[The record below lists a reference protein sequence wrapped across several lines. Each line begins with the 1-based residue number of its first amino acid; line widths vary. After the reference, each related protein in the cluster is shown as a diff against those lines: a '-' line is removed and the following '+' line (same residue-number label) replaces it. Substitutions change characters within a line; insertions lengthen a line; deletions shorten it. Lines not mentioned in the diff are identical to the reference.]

1 MKEPNSKDII
11 TEIEN
16 KINLITHKKNLF
28 NEFEFPKKKEEI
40 EIEIRDLVLQL
51 YQISEKENHYFLDC
65 SLTVYRNTY
74 QKRLDSYLTA
84 NKDGSEYQFL
94 ISEIEE
100 LINPTYKIHKENIY
114 GLRSYC
120 NNISFNSSFNAKKE
134 FIRNKLHTNGW
145 ICTLKPKL
153 FRIPPTD
160 RGYETPIEIIF
171 NKDPNHIQKVENK
184 KIKWLGKPS
193 HLGFIMGQLASLDYI
208 EAPKHINGEINYTQ
222 FAKLVMQTFKAEG
235 KESSLSKYL
244 NLQSEKGKET
254 QRSFEKES
262 FEIPHIK
269 SVS

>member
-1 MKEPNSKDII
+1 MKKSKPIEIIDEILNKIDFITHRRDLFREFSGEQKKEDIEVEI
-11 TEIEN
+11 RKLVFELYEQSEIEN
-16 KINLITHKKNLF
+16 
-28 NEFEFPKKKEEI
+28 
-40 EIEIRDLVLQL
+40 
-51 YQISEKENHYFLDC
+51 YYFLDC
-65 SLTVYRNTY
+65 SLSVYENTY
-74 QKRLDSYLTA
+74 QERLESYLLK

-100 LINPTYKIHKENIY
+100 LINPTYKIKKESIY

-120 NNISFNSSFNAKKE
+120 DNISFNTSFNAKKE
-134 FIRNKLHTNGW
+134 FIRNKLRSNGW
-145 ICTLKPKL
+145 ICSLKPEL

-160 RGYETPIEIIF
+160 RGYKPPIEIIF
-171 NKDPNHIQKVENK
+171 TQDLNYVPKVETE

-193 HLGFIMGQLASLDYI
+193 HLGFIIGQLTSLGYI
-208 EAPKHINGEINYTQ
+208 DAPEHKNGEINYTQ
-222 FAKLVMQTFKAEG
+222 FAKLVMQTFQAEG